1 MYACVRLRFLNV
13 CVCVLEYVRVCVRAR
28 CSWVGALA
36 FFECVCVRM
45 HVRWCACVPLRF
57 LNVCVRAL
65 AFFECVRAYACSVV
79 CVCAWVRACMRA
91 RFHVTEDRRK
101 TPANLP
107 LCRLHRPETNFS
119 GDCETERVE
128 TAKITGKHLAHSTLT
143 PKFYETVSDL
153 LSMPTLPT

>member
-13 CVCVLEYVRVCVRAR
+13 CVCVLEYVRVCAVFMGGCACIFWMCVRAY
-28 CSWVGALA
+28 A
-36 FFECVCVRM
+36 
-45 HVRWCACVPLRF
+45 CAV
-57 LNVCVRAL
+57 VCVRAL
-65 AFFECVRAYACSVV
+65 AFFECVRACACVFWMCACV
-79 CVCAWVRACMRA
+79 RMFGGVCAWVRACMRA